1 MERRLLDITEAAD
14 YLNLSTSTLYSWV
27 SQRRIPHLKLGGRVR
42 FDKKA
47 LDRWI
52 KRFERNA
59 IDDHGN
65 LLD

>member
-27 SQRRIPHLKLGGRVR
+27 SQRRIPHLKIGGRVR

-59 IDDHGN
+59 IDDHGD
-65 LLD
+65 LVD

>member
-1 MERRLLDITEAAD
+1 MERRLLDINEAAD

-59 IDDHGN
+59 IDDYGD

>member
-1 MERRLLDITEAAD
+1 MERRLLDINEAAD

-42 FDKKA
+42 FDRKT

-59 IDDHGN
+59 IDDYGN

>member
-1 MERRLLDITEAAD
+1 MERRLLDINEAAD

-27 SQRRIPHLKLGGRVR
+27 SQRRIPHLKIGGRVR
-42 FDKKA
+42 FDKKV

-59 IDDHGN
+59 IDDYGN